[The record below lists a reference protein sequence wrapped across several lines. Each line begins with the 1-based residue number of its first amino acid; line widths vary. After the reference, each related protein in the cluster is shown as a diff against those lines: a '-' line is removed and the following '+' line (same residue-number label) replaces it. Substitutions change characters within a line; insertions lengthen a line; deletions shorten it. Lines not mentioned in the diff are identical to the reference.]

1 MMATPGDSAA
11 GKEEKARVV
20 LIAMDGSKHSDHAFQ
35 CKYCYKMLL
44 ILRCCSERQT
54 VSSLI

>member
-11 GKEEKARVV
+11 GKEEKPRVV

-44 ILRCCSERQT
+44 IDVAVRKGKRS
-54 VSSLI
+54 VA